1 MNHIFLD
8 RAEQNLP
15 RLYEREVV
23 TNQIVTWAE
32 NPAAFFGAQ
41 AIPQGVLAPH
51 YETGDRFVLDFGQHC
66 VGTLSFSFRHDQR
79 FLDAPV
85 RLKLRFGEIPYELY
99 RSFESYQGGL
109 SSSWLQEEI
118 INLDVPGRVE
128 LPRRY
133 TFRYLEVTVAKSPR
147 PVCLFDF
154 AVRCTTSADWSRL
167 QPLPEGTDPELVAID
182 RVAAKTLADCMQ
194 TAYEDG
200 PKRDRRLWSG
210 DLRLQALT
218 DYTLFRNDRLA
229 RRCLYLFAACLEDGK
244 FLPGC
249 LYQKPIVFYDE
260 GMGITDYALL
270 FCASVSDYYEN
281 TGDLKTLQELFPV
294 VENQIE
300 LALSLLDPAGVIT
313 FLDGW
318 NGFIDWADDIQ
329 RTTAIEGVLLY
340 TLEKVIPLASAMNRE
355 KLAQRWQEMLNKTRI
370 AAKKALFD
378 EEKGYFC
385 NPYDENQYSVHAQV
399 WMILGGVITGPEGVR
414 ALKESLASPL
424 ALQPVTPYMH
434 HYVVEA
440 MIRLGLRDDAAAYV
454 KHYWGGMIRNGADTF
469 WEVYVPGKAEVS
481 PYQDA
486 LMNSFCH
493 AWSCSASYFIRKYF
507 VPNSGS
513 PGNQTG
519 F

>member
-1 MNHIFLD
+1 MNAVFLD
-8 RAEQNLP
+8 RAERNLP
-15 RLYEREVV
+15 QLREQEV
-23 TNQIVTWAE
+23 TTDRIVTLTE
-32 NPAAFFGAQ
+32 DSTAFFGVQ
-41 AIPQGVLAPH
+41 AIPQGTVPSCLQ
-51 YETGDRFVLDFGQHC
+51 TGDRFILDFGQHC
-66 VGTLSFSFRHDQR
+66 VGTLSFSFRHDLR

-99 RSFESYQGGL
+99 RSFESYHGGL

-118 INLDVPGRVE
+118 LNLDVPSRVE

-133 TFRYLEVTVAKSPR
+133 TFRYLEVTVVQSPR
-147 PVCLFDF
+147 PVRLYDF

-167 QPLPEGTDPELVAID
+167 EPLPAGTDPELVAID

-194 TAYEDG
+194 SAYEDG

-249 LYQKPIVFYDE
+249 LYQKPTVFYDQ

-270 FCASVSDYYEN
+270 FCASVSDYYEH
-281 TGDLKTLQELFPV
+281 TGDRDTLQELFPV
-294 VENQIE
+294 VENQVN
-300 LALSLLDPAGVIT
+300 LALSLLNPEGVLT

-318 NGFIDWADDIQ
+318 NGFIDWADGIQ
-329 RTTAIEGVLLY
+329 LTTAIEGVLLY
-340 TLEKVIPLASAMNRE
+340 TLEKVIPLAQALGRPE
-355 KLAQRWQEMLNKTRI
+355 LAQQWQKSLTSTRI
-370 AAKKALFD
+370 AAKKVLFN

-385 NPYDENQYSVHAQV
+385 NSYDRNQYSVHAQV
-399 WMILGGVITGPEGVR
+399 WMILGGVVTGEQGIDI
-414 ALKESLASPL
+414 LTDSLNARD

-440 MIRLGLRDDAAAYV
+440 MLRLGMRKEALDYIR
-454 KHYWGGMIRNGADTF
+454 HYWGGMVRHGADTF
-469 WEVYVPGKAEVS
+469 WEVYVPGQPQVS
-481 PYQDA
+481 PYSDA

-507 VPNSGS
+507 VSF
-513 PGNQTG
+513 PGKDRV
-519 F
+519 